1 MKRPSPLRLS
11 VEKLEDRLTPT
22 WGVGWYNPGQL
33 TLSFAPDGT
42 DVSGSPNSLHALLGP
57 DNASWERE
65 ILRAFQTWA
74 IQTNVNIGLVGDGGQ
89 AFGVAGL
96 AGDSHFGD
104 IRIGSRPLSD
114 TASGKDL
121 AGAIGFDYSGGT
133 WSGDV
138 LLNSLYQIG
147 VGDSPS
153 QYDLYSVVLHEAS
166 HSFGFADETTDPG
179 SVMYSGY
186 KVWTGLTPGDI
197 TAIQSLYGVRTGDP
211 FEGTAGNG
219 TLAGAFDLTENGNL
233 TSISADITQLGDV
246 DYYRF
251 TTPSASSV
259 TGLTVNLQTAGISL
273 LTARVTVLDANG
285 NEVASAVA
293 TDPLSNNLSI
303 SLPNYQA
310 STTYYVKVEGAGS
323 DVFSAG
329 ALLTP
334 IALRTRCDR
343 QLVRARV
350 VLRECGDGVE
360 RYTRIGDSAR
370 LLEWYPRGDVYR
382 GRYARQFHRCRLV
395 PDHTER
401 LTDYSGTLTVG
412 VVPMEPN
419 GIRANVAVFDA
430 QGQQL
435 NTIVV
440 TNENG
445 AFTVQLADQHPDTTY
460 FLRVMATDP
469 SGSHAT
475 GGYALAANLARTA
488 VTTFDDLTT
497 GALNNTDS
505 TLASQMTLAGGKL
518 TQFSFSASTAADA
531 PESAVRMSI
540 FDSTGQM
547 IFTMVAE
554 AGNLLTTGTV
564 WLGAGTYTVVF
575 NGATRDGSALQGL
588 TFNLSARERS
598 DPMDPLPENP
608 IPTLPPPPGVP
619 LVPPPPPPTPIVINN
634 PVPVP
639 PAPPVADPIPSPF
652 AGA

>member
-1 MKRPSPLRLS
+1 
-11 VEKLEDRLTPT
+11 
-22 WGVGWYNPGQL
+22 
-33 TLSFAPDGT
+33 
-42 DVSGSPNSLHALLGP
+42 LLGP

-96 AGDSHFGD
+96 AQGDSRFGD

-114 TASGKDL
+114 TATGKDL

-329 ALLTP
+329 AYSLRLHYAPDAIGNSFGLGSSFVNAETGSNDTRESATP
-334 IALRTRCDR
+334 LGFSSGTHAAMFTVVGTLDNSTDADWYQIPPTAL
-343 QLVRARV
+343 
-350 VLRECGDGVE
+350 
-360 RYTRIGDSAR
+360 
-370 LLEWYPRGDVYR
+370 P
-382 GRYARQFHRCRLV
+382 
-395 PDHTER
+395 
-401 LTDYSGTLTVG
+401 DYSGTLTVG

>member
-1 MKRPSPLRLS
+1 MKRPSPLRLT

-42 DVSGSPNSLHALLGP
+42 DVSGSPNSLHSLLGP
-57 DNASWERE
+57 NTASWEHE

-74 IQTNVNIGLVGDGGQ
+74 IQTNVNIGLVADGGQ

-96 AGDSHFGD
+96 AQGDSRFGD
-104 IRIGSRPLSD
+104 IRIGARPLSD
-114 TASGKDL
+114 ASSGKDL

-138 LLNSLYQIG
+138 LLNSLYNIG
-147 VGDSPS
+147 IGDAPS
-153 QYDLYSVVLHEAS
+153 QYDLYSVMLHEAS
-166 HSFGFADETTDPG
+166 HSFGFADEQTDPN

-197 TAIQSLYGVRTGDP
+197 AAIQSLYGVRTGDP
-211 FEGTAGNG
+211 FEGANGNG
-219 TLAGAFDLTENGNL
+219 TVGSAFDLTENGNL

-259 TGLTVNLQTAGISL
+259 TGLTVNLQAAGISL

-285 NEVASAVA
+285 NEVASAAA
-293 TDPLSNNLSI
+293 TNPLSNNVSI
-303 SLPNYQA
+303 NLPNYQP

-329 ALLTP
+329 AYSLKLQYAPDAVGNSFGLGTSFVNAETGSNDT
-334 IALRTRCDR
+334 I
-343 QLVRARV
+343 
-350 VLRECGDGVE
+350 
-360 RYTRIGDSAR
+360 DSAAPLGYSGDTR
-370 LLEWYPRGDVYR
+370 AAMFTVVGTIDNSTDADWYQITPT
-382 GRYARQFHRCRLV
+382 A
-395 PDHTER
+395 

-419 GIRANVAVFDA
+419 GIRANVAVFNA

-445 AFTVQLADQHPDTTY
+445 AFTVQLADQHPGTTY
-460 FLRVMATDP
+460 FLRVTVADP
-469 SGSHAT
+469 NGSHAT
-475 GGYALAANLARTA
+475 GGYALSANLAQTA
-488 VTTFDDLTT
+488 VTTFDNLASDTLTS
-497 GALNNTDS
+497 TDS
-505 TLASQMTLAGGKL
+505 TLSSQMTLAGGKL
-518 TQFSFSASTAADA
+518 TQFSLTAGAAADA

-540 FDSTGQM
+540 FDSTGHM

-575 NGATRDGSALQGL
+575 NGATRDGSTLQGL
-588 TFNLSARERS
+588 TFNLAARERS
-598 DPMDPLPENP
+598 DPMDPIIENP
-608 IPTLPPPPGVP
+608 TPTSPPPSS
-619 LVPPPPPPTPIVINN
+619 PPPPPTPIVINN
-634 PVPVP
+634 PAPVP
-639 PAPPVADPIPSPF
+639 PATPIADPIPDPY